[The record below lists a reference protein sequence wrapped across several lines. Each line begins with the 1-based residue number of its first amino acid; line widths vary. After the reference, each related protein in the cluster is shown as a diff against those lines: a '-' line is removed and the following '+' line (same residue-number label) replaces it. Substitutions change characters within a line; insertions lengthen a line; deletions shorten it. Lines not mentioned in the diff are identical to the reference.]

1 MYYIYIYT
9 YYIYI
14 YIHSSRL
21 VLSENRV
28 HPHELE
34 TSMKPPPLGAPSML
48 VHRLEILQGLAGK
61 AFVIPDGIQW
71 WIQHVLQ
78 DLKKFC
84 NATCRGWA
92 LNIQLDPWP
101 KWFMVIPQNDYHP
114 AEQLL
119 RKRGAT
125 SKSATNAAKNW
136 RISVSKIRVN
146 KRWNNPSNQHWPT
159 TGDRYTIPHL
169 SVCPH
174 FLLFVLVWACTR

>member
-1 MYYIYIYT
+1 MNWRLPWNHHRWALPACLSIAWKYCKAWPAR
-9 YYIYI
+9 
-14 YIHSSRL
+14 HLSSRMASNGGYNMSCKIWRNFAMPL
-21 VLSENRV
+21 V
-28 HPHELE
+28 
-34 TSMKPPPLGAPSML
+34 G
-48 VHRLEILQGLAGK
+48 
-61 AFVIPDGIQW
+61 
-71 WIQHVLQ
+71 
-78 DLKKFC
+78 
-84 NATCRGWA
+84 
-92 LNIQLDPWP
+92 NIQLDPWP